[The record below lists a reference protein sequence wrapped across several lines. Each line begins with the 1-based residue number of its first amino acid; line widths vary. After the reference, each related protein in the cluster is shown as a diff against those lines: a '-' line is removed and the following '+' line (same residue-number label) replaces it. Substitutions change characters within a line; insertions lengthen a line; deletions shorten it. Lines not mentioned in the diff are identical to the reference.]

1 MIILYIRPLQLPW
14 APLPEGPAEAAI
26 PKYGGWRSRIP
37 WYTSGF
43 T

>member
-1 MIILYIRPLQLPW
+1 MKYLYKSWLQLPW
-14 APLPEGPAEAAI
+14 APLPEGPAKAAI
-26 PKYGGWRSRIP
+26 PKVHIRRIS